1 MGARSNTL
9 VTPTRRQRGKK
20 SKGWMV
26 AVFKDPDS
34 FPEASCVVGV
44 LQGWEL
50 PADDE
55 LRSPDHTTKS
65 LAVLGCAA
73 PIPHCDAPSQDA
85 LYCTPVEVGE
95 DDWVHAK
102 LLQCPQEEEA
112 FPGRFDNLVRM
123 SRPVEVIADVHPEE
137 SEAADL

>member
-1 MGARSNTL
+1 M
-9 VTPTRRQRGKK
+9 
-20 SKGWMV
+20 
-26 AVFKDPDS
+26 
-34 FPEASCVVGV
+34 VGV

-55 LRSPDHTTKS
+55 LRSPDHTTKG

-85 LYCTPVEVGE
+85 LYCTSVEVGE

-102 LLQCPQEEEA
+102 LLQSPQEEEA
-112 FPGRFDNLVRM
+112 FPGRFDHLVRM
-123 SRPVEVIADVHPEE
+123 SRPGEIIA
-137 SEAADL
+137 EAADLFHFGSVDV